1 MENKGRE
8 SYEILLAV
16 CKADHLQLRQT
27 FVHCGRFPTAASR
40 NWLQTDARL
49 AGKALPPTYAQ
60 R

>member
-1 MENKGRE
+1 MENEGRE

-16 CKADHLQLRQT
+16 CKADHLQLT
-27 FVHCGRFPTAASR
+27 
-40 NWLQTDARL
+40 WLQTDARL

>member
-16 CKADHLQLRQT
+16 CKADHLQLTIGYKQMRD
-27 FVHCGRFPTAASR
+27 
-40 NWLQTDARL
+40 LL
-49 AGKALPPTYAQ
+49 EKALPPTYAQ